1 MPKYMVKGSYTNEGL
16 KGLMKDGGT
25 GRRDA
30 VAKAIASLGGKLE
43 AIYFGFGDTDVY
55 VIADMPDATSV
66 SAVAL
71 AAGSSGAV
79 RVSTCELLTPEDVDM
94 AIAKTVNYRSPGAR
108 G

>member
-1 MPKYMVKGSYTNEGL
+1 MPKYLVRGNYTQEGL

-30 VAKAIASLGGKLE
+30 VARAVASLGGKLE
-43 AIYFGFGDTDVY
+43 LIYFALGDTDVF
-55 VIADMPDATSV
+55 VIADLPDATAV

-71 AAGSSGAV
+71 AAGASGAV
-79 RVSTCELLTPEDVDM
+79 RINTCQLLTPEDVDM
-94 AIAKTVNYRSPGAR
+94 AIAKTVNYRSPGEK

>member
-30 VAKAIASLGGKLE
+30 VAKAVASLGGTLE

-71 AAGSSGAV
+71 AAGASGAV